1 MEKTVKTILY
11 RNKINWYIY
20 KKERKEIKDGII
32 VEKGEDALS
41 VICHI
46 TIKLGW
52 RKIYPNYSIYESAVK
67 AL

>member
-32 VEKGEDALS
+32 VEKGEEKM
-41 VICHI
+41 H
-46 TIKLGW
+46 
-52 RKIYPNYSIYESAVK
+52 
-67 AL
+67 